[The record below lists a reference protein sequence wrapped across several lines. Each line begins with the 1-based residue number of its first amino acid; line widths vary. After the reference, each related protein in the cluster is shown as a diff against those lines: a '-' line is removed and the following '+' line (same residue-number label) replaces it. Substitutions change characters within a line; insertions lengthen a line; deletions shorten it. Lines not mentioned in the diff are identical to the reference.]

1 MGFNVEKCHQL
12 TVTNKARK
20 KETSYTL
27 HGQTLQKVTEAKY
40 LGVEISEKLN
50 WKTHINTI
58 TNKANKS
65 SAFITRNLKGCSQS
79 VQAHCYKTI
88 TRPILEYA
96 SSVWDPAQKGLTN
109 QIEMVQRRTARRIK
123 RDFRPTSSA
132 TDMVNDLKL
141 ENLKTRRTVDKTTL
155 MFKIANGL
163 VDISAPPGMM
173 EPVARSTRGHQ
184 RKFKLPS
191 SNTDVHR
198 HSFFPA
204 TIRLWNSLP
213 SATVEV
219 TSAEAFRTASEGWLH
234 SKN

>member
-1 MGFNVEKCHQL
+1 
-12 TVTNKARK
+12 
-20 KETSYTL
+20 
-27 HGQTLQKVTEAKY
+27 
-40 LGVEISEKLN
+40 
-50 WKTHINTI
+50 
-58 TNKANKS
+58 
-65 SAFITRNLKGCSQS
+65 
-79 VQAHCYKTI
+79 
-88 TRPILEYA
+88 
-96 SSVWDPAQKGLTN
+96 
-109 QIEMVQRRTARRIK
+109 
-123 RDFRPTSSA
+123 
-132 TDMVNDLKL
+132 MVNDLKL
-141 ENLKTRRTVDKTTL
+141 ENLKTRKTVDKTTL

-219 TSAEAFRTASEGWLH
+219 TSAEAFRTTSEGWLH